1 MAIEEAKSPATG
13 PGHDDDAKGAQAVV
27 TGYSTSLSDDEPR
40 LAKAPSDCAFDAT
53 EDPELYK
60 PIATYEG
67 AHRWDPNFE
76 WTEQEEKRMIRKV
89 NMKRK
94 RPFLAL
100 YGADEI

>member
-1 MAIEEAKSPATG
+1 MAIEEVKSPATG
-13 PGHDDDAKGAQAVV
+13 LGQDTDAKAAQAVA

-67 AHRWDPNFE
+67 AHRWDPS
-76 WTEQEEKRMIRKV
+76 
-89 NMKRK
+89 
-94 RPFLAL
+94 
-100 YGADEI
+100 